1 MNINAEWKDCT
12 MEDFINLSKDD
23 IKLLS
28 DLLIEQMCCHNSTED
43 KELNTLHSKL
53 LFIIHN
59 TH

>member
-1 MNINAEWKDCT
+1 
-12 MEDFINLSKDD
+12 MEDFIKLSKDD

-28 DLLIEQMCCHNSTED
+28 DLLIEQMCCHNGTED